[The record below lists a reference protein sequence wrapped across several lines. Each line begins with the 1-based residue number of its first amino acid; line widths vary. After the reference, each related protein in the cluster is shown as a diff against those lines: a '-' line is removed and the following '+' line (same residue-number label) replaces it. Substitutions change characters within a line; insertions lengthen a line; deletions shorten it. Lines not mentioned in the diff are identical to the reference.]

1 MSLILV
7 FHILFVFC
15 VFSATVTALG
25 TIQLVHP
32 MVVDTSHHSVMH
44 LATILKLQVPLIG
57 GRGQVKT
64 DSKMARGV
72 GKYSFFNQEHDA
84 IRSADKKVLKLKIK
98 KIITILCS
106 KCFLLDL
113 CLIWLWWV

>member
-7 FHILFVFC
+7 FHILCVFC
-15 VFSATVTALG
+15 VFSATVIVLG

-32 MVVDTSHHSVMH
+32 MVVDMSHHSVMH

-64 DSKMARGV
+64 DSKMAREV
-72 GKYSFFNQEHDA
+72 GRYPLSNQEHDA
-84 IRSADKKVLKLKIK
+84 I
-98 KIITILCS
+98 ILT
-106 KCFLLDL
+106 DERA
-113 CLIWLWWV
+113 